1 MLLNDDT
8 MDALR
13 EVHGKHQDCVST
25 FGVTRLGEAEHRARR
40 CSAPEVPISVGISS
54 ARVSQVALD
63 GGYFVAELQKLR
75 A

>member
-1 MLLNDDT
+1 MLLNNDT
-8 MDALR
+8 MGVLR

-25 FGVTRLGEAEHRARR
+25 LGVVRLGEAEQRARR
-40 CSAPEVPISVGISS
+40 CSAPEVLISVGISS

-63 GGYFVAELQKLR
+63 GGYFVAELQKLG